1 MSLETAENKEE
12 PQAVV
17 GTYGLLQ
24 DVLNYEL
31 SCAER
36 YRRFVSLVMVTG
48 PSHDGSVRRV
58 LADKIRSSDLLAE
71 KNSHLVIL
79 MSETDQ
85 NGAQIAI
92 DRFRSFGANSELWF
106 SLVTFPQDSGSAE
119 ALVQVAERRLQRA
132 LVDGAPGEVVAHG

>member
-1 MSLETAENKEE
+1 ME
-12 PQAVV
+12 

-24 DVLNYEL
+24 DVLSYEL

-48 PSHDGSVRRV
+48 AAPDGSVRRI
-58 LADKIRSSDLLAE
+58 LGDKIRNSDLLAE

-85 NGAQIAI
+85 NGAHIAI
-92 DRFRSFGANSELWF
+92 DRYKQFGKDDGLWF
-106 SLVTFPQDSGSAE
+106 SLVTYPQDSGSAE
-119 ALVQVAERRLQRA
+119 SLVQAGERRLNRA
-132 LVDGAPGEVVAHG
+132 KSGEPGEVVSTG

>member
-1 MSLETAENKEE
+1 VE
-12 PQAVV
+12 

-24 DVLNYEL
+24 DVLSYEL

-36 YRRFVSLVMVTG
+36 YRRFVSLVMVSGTA
-48 PSHDGSVRRV
+48 PDGSVRRM
-58 LADKIRSSDLLAE
+58 LGDRIRNSDLLAE

-85 NGAQIAI
+85 TGANIAI
-92 DRFRSFGANSELWF
+92 DRYRQYTPDSDLWF

-119 ALVQVAERRLQRA
+119 SLVQSGERRLERA
-132 LVDGAPGEVVAHG
+132 KRGEPGDVVSSG

>member
-1 MSLETAENKEE
+1 ME
-12 PQAVV
+12 

-24 DVLNYEL
+24 DVLSYEL

-48 PSHDGSVRRV
+48 TSPDGSVRRV
-58 LADKIRSSDLLAE
+58 LGDKIRNSDLLAE

-92 DRFRSFGANSELWF
+92 DRFRGFGEETQLWF
-106 SLVTFPQDSGSAE
+106 SLVTYPQDSGGAE
-119 ALVQVAERRLQRA
+119 TLVQAGERRLRRA
-132 LVDGAPGEVVAHG
+132 KDGSPGEVVATG